1 MFDPGF
7 CEPCLTNTAHQASLL
22 RSVTN
27 QTHQLGNL
35 CDSQQASVVLSPV
48 EADTIWS
55 IVDYSTMS
63 NGSAA
68 ELTQAGMFVEDN
80 VWPDSW
86 IALFGLEQDQDA
98 MRFQL

>member
-1 MFDPGF
+1 MAD
-7 CEPCLTNTAHQASLL
+7 
-22 RSVTN
+22 

-35 CDSQQASVVLSPV
+35 CDSQQAKVTLSPV

-63 NGSAA
+63 NDSSA
-68 ELTQAGMFVEDN
+68 ELSHLGLPPEDN

-86 IALFGLEQDQDA
+86 VALFGFEHDQDL
-98 MRFQL
+98 MRLPL